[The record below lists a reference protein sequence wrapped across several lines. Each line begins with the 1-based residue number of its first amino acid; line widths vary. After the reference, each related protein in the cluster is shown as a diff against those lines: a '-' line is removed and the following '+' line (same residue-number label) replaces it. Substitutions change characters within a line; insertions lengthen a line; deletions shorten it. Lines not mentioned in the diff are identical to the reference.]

1 LYVVSS
7 FRLAWI
13 ASFAV
18 LICFTSLAKPDA
30 AALLK
35 GKAIFEKQCA
45 ECHGLQGQ
53 GVEGE
58 YEKPL
63 SGDWPLEKLIRVV
76 DKTMPELEP
85 EVCQGEN
92 AKLVASYVFETFW
105 QKPDQFSKAR
115 EITLARLTNRQFRQ
129 SVADLFAQFPGTRMP
144 TAVNHDKLGL
154 RAIYYDVKKMNRRH
168 QKKKDRVDPVVDF
181 DFGPNAP
188 FEGMNKGGFSI
199 LWQGSILPAETGWHE
214 FFVHSQNGFSF
225 WINKDGK
232 KASIDETVTGGKE
245 REKSIRLFLLGG
257 RPYPIMLDFFK
268 FKDPVAKV
276 RLSWKPPNGK
286 KEVIPKEFLFQ
297 QSVPPSLIVQQK
309 LPPDDSSAGF
319 ARGIMIEQA
328 WDEAVTFAALEA
340 GRFANEKID
349 KLAQTKQEDPRRK
362 EKAEEFFLQF
372 VKFAFREPLTEKQK
386 EFFVRSRFGES
397 KSLART
403 VEEIV
408 LLTLKSPRFLY
419 PEWQALAKKQKD
431 PYVVATRLALYLW
444 DSLPD
449 ERLHQLIEKG
459 NLSKESQLANQAK
472 QMLQD
477 SRAQAKFR
485 DFLLHW
491 LEIDQNEPPKKN
503 SSLFPKFDDQAV
515 ADLRR
520 SLLKYLDKVVW
531 EKGGTLDDLIQAR
544 EIPLNRELASYYG
557 VKKVR
562 DSNFTDFPLYSGG
575 EFGRQGLFTHPY
587 LLANYSYTNQTS
599 PIHRGVFVARKI
611 LGRRLRPPKEAI
623 SFKNSDFDPNWTMRQ
638 KVTALTKPAN
648 CMTCHDL
655 INSAGFLLEGYDATG
670 RIRSREQGK
679 AIDTK
684 VTYFDR
690 EGNEL
695 PMNGP
700 KDLLKHSLANESSEK
715 IFIEEL
721 FKYVAKQNPSCYK
734 VTRNDKLFK
743 EMATNKLTELYL
755 RLCLEAASDGFV
767 HLP

>member
-1 LYVVSS
+1 MTGVNF

-13 ASFAV
+13 ASLAV
-18 LICFTSLAKPDA
+18 IVGFTSWAKPDEIS
-30 AALLK
+30 LLK

-45 ECHGLQGQ
+45 ECHGLKGQ
-53 GVEGE
+53 GVQGE

-63 SGDWPLEKLIRVV
+63 NGDWPLEKLIRVV

-85 EVCQGEN
+85 EVCRGEN

-105 QKPDQFSKAR
+105 QKGENRPPR

-144 TAVNHDKLGL
+144 TTVNRDKRGL
-154 RAIYYDVKKMNRRH
+154 RATYYDVKKMNRRH
-168 QKKKDRVDPVVDF
+168 QKKKERIDDRVDF

-188 FEGMNKGGFSI
+188 FEGMNKDGFSI
-199 LWQGSILPAETGWHE
+199 LWQGSILPAETGWYE
-214 FFVHSQNGFSF
+214 FFVHSHNGFSF

-257 RPYPIMLDFFK
+257 RPYPILLDFFK

-286 KEVIPKEFLFQ
+286 KEVVPREFLFQ
-297 QSVPPSLIVQQK
+297 QSVPPSLIIQQK

-319 ARGIMIEQA
+319 ARGTMVEQA

-349 KLAQTKQEDPRRK
+349 KLAQTKQEDRRRK

-372 VKFAFREPLTEKQK
+372 VKFAFRQPLTEKQK

-419 PEWQALAKKQKD
+419 PEWQALAKKEKD

-444 DSLPD
+444 DSIPD

-459 NLSKESQLANQAK
+459 NLSKEPQLANQAK

-477 SRAQAKFR
+477 SRAQAKLR

-491 LEIDQNEPPKKN
+491 LEIDQNESPKKN
-503 SSLFPKFDDQAV
+503 PSLFPKFDEQAI

-520 SLLKYLDKVVW
+520 SLLKYLDEVVW
-531 EKGGTLDDLIQAR
+531 EKKGTLEDLIQAR
-544 EIPLNRELASYYG
+544 EIPLNRNIATYYG

-562 DSNFTDFPLYSGG
+562 DSNFTDFPLYPAG

-587 LLANYSYTNQTS
+587 LLANHSYTDQSS

-611 LGRRLRPPKEAI
+611 LGRRLRPPKEAV
-623 SFKNSDFDPNWTMRQ
+623 SFKNADFDPNWTMRQ

-655 INSAGFLLEGYDATG
+655 INSTGFLLEGYDATG
-670 RIRSREQGK
+670 RIRGKERGK
-679 AIDTK
+679 ALDTK

-695 PMNGP
+695 PMKGP
-700 KDLLKHSLANESSEK
+700 GDLLKHALGNESSEMFFMK
-715 IFIEEL
+715 EL
-721 FKYVAKQNPSCYK
+721 FKYVAKQDPSCYK
-734 VTRNDKLFK
+734 ALVNEKVFK
-743 EMATNKLTELYL
+743 DMTNSKLTDLYL
-755 RLCLEAASDGFV
+755 RLCLEAATDGFV
-767 HLP
+767 HAP

>member
-1 LYVVSS
+1 MTGVNF

-13 ASFAV
+13 ASLAV
-18 LICFTSLAKPDA
+18 VAGVTSWAKPDEIS
-30 AALLK
+30 LIK

-45 ECHGLQGQ
+45 ECHGSKGQ

-63 SGDWPLEKLIRVV
+63 TGDWPLEKLIRVV

-85 EVCQGEN
+85 EVCRGEN

-105 QKPDQFSKAR
+105 QKPEQFSKSP

-144 TAVNHDKLGL
+144 TTVNRDNRGL
-154 RAIYYDVKKMNRRH
+154 RATYYDVKKMNRRH
-168 QKKKDRVDPVVDF
+168 QKKKERIDPVVDF
-181 DFGPNAP
+181 DFGPDVP
-188 FEGMNKGGFSI
+188 FEGMNKDGFSI
-199 LWQGSILPAETGWHE
+199 LWQGSIVPTETGWYE
-214 FFVHSQNGFSF
+214 FFVHSSNGFSF
-225 WINKDGK
+225 WINADGK
-232 KASIDETVTGGKE
+232 KASIDETVTGGKQ
-245 REKSIRLFLLGG
+245 REKSIRLFLIGG
-257 RPYPIMLDFFK
+257 RPYPILLDFFK

-286 KEVIPKEFLFQ
+286 KEVVPREFLFQ
-297 QSVPPSLIVQQK
+297 QSVPPSLIIQQK

-319 ARGIMIEQA
+319 ARGTMIEQA

-349 KLAQTKQEDPRRK
+349 TLAQTKQEDPRRK

-372 VKFAFREPLTEKQK
+372 VKFAFRQPLTEKQK

-419 PEWQALAKKQKD
+419 PEWQALAKKEKD

-459 NLSKESQLANQAK
+459 NLSKEWQLANQAK
-472 QMLQD
+472 HMLQD

-503 SSLFPKFDDQAV
+503 STLFPKFDDQAV

-531 EKGGTLDDLIQAR
+531 EKKGTLADLLQAR
-544 EIPLNRELASYYG
+544 EIPLNRGMATYYG
-557 VKKVR
+557 VKKIK
-562 DSNFTDFPLYSGG
+562 DSNFTDFPLYPSGDL
-575 EFGRQGLFTHPY
+575 GRQGLFTHPY
-587 LLANYSYTNQTS
+587 LLANYSYTDQTS

-611 LGRRLRPPKEAI
+611 LGRRLRPPKEAV
-623 SFKNSDFDPNWTMRQ
+623 SFKNSNFDPNWTMRQ

-655 INSAGFLLEGYDATG
+655 INSTGFLLEGYDATG
-670 RIRSREQGK
+670 RIRSKERGK
-679 AIDTK
+679 ALDTK

-695 PMNGP
+695 PMKGP
-700 KDLLKHSLANESSEK
+700 GDLLKHALGNESSG
-715 IFIEEL
+715 IFFIEEL

-734 VTRNDKLFK
+734 VLTNEKLFK
-743 EMATNKLTELYL
+743 DMTNNKLTNIYL
-755 RLCLEAASDGFV
+755 QLCLEAAADGFV
-767 HLP
+767 HVP

>member
-1 LYVVSS
+1 M
-7 FRLAWI
+7 
-13 ASFAV
+13 
-18 LICFTSLAKPDA
+18 
-30 AALLK
+30 LK

-45 ECHGLQGQ
+45 ECHGDRGQ
-53 GVEGE
+53 GVDGE
-58 YEKPL
+58 YDKPL
-63 SGDWPLEKLIRVV
+63 AGDWSLEKLIRVV

-85 EVCQGEN
+85 ELCQGEN
-92 AKLVASYVFETFW
+92 AKLVARYVFETFW
-105 QKPDQFSKAR
+105 QKRTEVTPS

-129 SVADLFAQFPGTRMP
+129 SVADLFAQFPGTRIP
-144 TAVNHDKLGL
+144 VIDRKKNGL
-154 RAIYYDVKKMNRRH
+154 RATYYDVKKMNRRH
-168 QKKKDRVDPVVDF
+168 QKKKDRIDGEVDF
-181 DFGPNAP
+181 DFGANAP
-188 FEGMNKGGFSI
+188 FEGINKDGFSI
-199 LWQGSILPAETGWHE
+199 LWQGSIVPVETGWYE
-214 FFVHSQNGFSF
+214 FFVHSHNGFSF
-225 WINKDGK
+225 WINRDGK
-232 KASIDETVTGGKE
+232 TASIDETVTGGKE
-245 REKSIRLFLLGG
+245 RERSIRLFLMGG
-257 RPYPIMLDFFK
+257 RAYPVMLDFFK
-268 FKDPVAKV
+268 FKDPVGKI

-286 KEVIPKEFLFQ
+286 KEVIPREFLFQ
-297 QSVPPSLIVQQK
+297 QSVPPSLIIQQK
-309 LPPDDSSAGF
+309 LPPDDSSEGF
-319 ARGIMIEQA
+319 ARGTMVEQA
-328 WDEAVTFAALEA
+328 WDEAITYAALEA

-349 KLAQTKQEDPRRK
+349 KLAGTNREDSRRK
-362 EKAEEFFLQF
+362 KKVEDFFLQF
-372 VKFAFREPLTEKQK
+372 IKFAFRQPLTEKQK
-386 EFFVRSRFGES
+386 DFFVRSRFGES
-397 KSLART
+397 KSLAQT

-419 PEWQALAKKQKD
+419 PEWQALAKKEKD
-431 PYVVATRLALYLW
+431 PYVVATRLSLYLW

-459 NLSKESQLANQAK
+459 NLHKESQLANQAK

-491 LEIDQNEPPKKN
+491 LEIDQNETPKKN
-503 SSLFPKFDDQAV
+503 SSLFPKFGEQAV

-520 SLLKYLDKVVW
+520 SLLKYLDEVVW
-531 EKGGTLDDLIQAR
+531 EKGGTLDDLIKAR

-557 VKKVR
+557 VKKLR
-562 DSNFTDFPLYSGG
+562 DSNFTDFPLYSAD
-575 EFGRQGLFTHPY
+575 EFGRHGLFTHPY
-587 LLANYSYTNQTS
+587 LLANYSYTSRTS

-611 LGRRLRPPKEAI
+611 LGRHLRPPKEAF

-684 VTYFDR
+684 VIYFDR

-700 KDLLKHSLANESSEK
+700 GDLLKHSLANESSETF
-715 IFIEEL
+715 FIEEL
-721 FKYVAKQNPSCYK
+721 FKYVAKQDPSCYEI
-734 VTRNDKLFK
+734 TTNDKLIK
-743 EMATNKLTELYL
+743 DMATNKLTELYL